1 LNPFKLR
8 VSEKIV
14 MRRIVGP
21 KKEEVTVSWRILHS
35 DDVGNVYSL
44 PNTISVIRTRRV
56 TLWGMQKEWE
66 NYYFTEF

>member
-1 LNPFKLR
+1 
-8 VSEKIV
+8 

-21 KKEEVTVSWRILHS
+21 KKEEVTGRWRILHS

-56 TLWGMQKEWE
+56 TLWGMQQEWE